1 MFVFLAILGLGGL
14 YLWMLKPNHPRL
26 EKMKPFEKVYIAH
39 RGLFDPDKGIPENSL
54 AAFRRAVENGYGIE
68 LDIQITKDGK
78 LVVFHDKT
86 LKRMC
91 GEKKILTQL
100 TYQQLQEY
108 RLAGSEERIP
118 LFEDALK
125 LIGGKVP
132 LIVEVKAE
140 GKCFKATRMMCRM
153 MENYPGIFCMESF
166 HPLCVRWVRK
176 HYPKI
181 LRGQLS
187 MNYFIEEKNR
197 PFYQKLVM
205 TSLLFNV
212 FARPDFI
219 SYHHAQKN
227 QFSYRLCRKLFKVE
241 NAAWT
246 IKSQEQL
253 DQARDT
259 FQVMIFDGFI
269 PKRDS

>member
-1 MFVFLAILGLGGL
+1 
-14 YLWMLKPNHPRL
+14 
-26 EKMKPFEKVYIAH
+26 
-39 RGLFDPDKGIPENSL
+39 
-54 AAFRRAVENGYGIE
+54 
-68 LDIQITKDGK
+68 
-78 LVVFHDKT
+78 
-86 LKRMC
+86 
-91 GEKKILTQL
+91 
-100 TYQQLQEY
+100 
-108 RLAGSEERIP
+108 
-118 LFEDALK
+118 
-125 LIGGKVP
+125 
-132 LIVEVKAE
+132 
-140 GKCFKATRMMCRM
+140 
-153 MENYPGIFCMESF
+153 
-166 HPLCVRWVRK
+166 
-176 HYPKI
+176 
-181 LRGQLS
+181 